1 MPDENQSTTNPTATD
16 DAATTA
22 DSTNVQDADIDMSG
36 IDPNLKIPS
45 LEDLEYATPSA
56 YIDPDL
62 PATPTDIDAPEEPE
76 AEAPA
81 EDTIEMTPEQIAEAI
96 KASNKTMANVAEKI
110 AASRNI
116 LIALSSDPSVDE
128 LAGALSLSLFL
139 DRLGKHAIAVYSG
152 TIPASLGF
160 LNPDDNFEK
169 NADVFQDFVASISKD
184 KADHLRYKL
193 EGDAVKI
200 YITPYK
206 SRIVAEDME
215 FSYGDYN
222 VDLVLALN
230 VANAIDLDESL
241 REYGTIMHDATVV
254 NITTGNPGK
263 FGEVEWSNKFASSVS
278 EMISNLL
285 LSSNGDVKLNS
296 EEATALLTG
305 IVAATDRF
313 AKANTF
319 PGTMQIASRLLD
331 AGADQQTVAA
341 NISDDLD
348 NQFFAFSEAKQK
360 AEKDAES
367 EENYESL
374 SFNFDSKAEPDEKL
388 KDDDTA
394 LMISHREAEEK
405 PESDSENSTDAKD
418 SADAPASTT
427 SETPVATETPETPKA
442 PEPPATLET
451 PKAPEPESPATDSAL
466 LDELK
471 ATEASLSNV
480 GAETVAAPE
489 PVSEVTIPT
498 SPISP
503 SSETVISPVT
513 STSGPQDA
521 TSKYSQMLEAA
532 IAAPATTPTTS
543 MESSLPPIPNP
554 AVASTPE
561 VAATPEVTNM
571 PDINYGQTMDD
582 QLLPP
587 PPTPPVDATATLPLP
602 TPTDLSPTPA
612 APSVPSTPSTGTP
625 DTFTIPGV

>member
-62 PATPTDIDAPEEPE
+62 PTTPTDIDAPEEPE
-76 AEAPA
+76 VEAPA

-193 EGDAVKI
+193 EGDVVKI

-348 NQFFAFSEAKQK
+348 NQFFTFSEAKQK
-360 AEKDAES
+360 AEKDAEP
-367 EENYESL
+367 EENYDSL
-374 SFNFDSKAEPDEKL
+374 SFNFDSKAEPEEKL

-394 LMISHREAEEK
+394 LMISHGEAEEK

-442 PEPPATLET
+442 PEPPATLEA

-612 APSVPSTPSTGTP
+612 APSVPSAPSTGTP

>member
-76 AEAPA
+76 AEAPT

>member
-394 LMISHREAEEK
+394 LMISHGEAEEK

-451 PKAPEPESPATDSAL
+451 PKAPEPESPATDPAL

>member
-1 MPDENQSTTNPTATD
+1 
-16 DAATTA
+16 
-22 DSTNVQDADIDMSG
+22 
-36 IDPNLKIPS
+36 
-45 LEDLEYATPSA
+45 
-56 YIDPDL
+56 
-62 PATPTDIDAPEEPE
+62 
-76 AEAPA
+76 
-81 EDTIEMTPEQIAEAI
+81 
-96 KASNKTMANVAEKI
+96 
-110 AASRNI
+110 
-116 LIALSSDPSVDE
+116 
-128 LAGALSLSLFL
+128 
-139 DRLGKHAIAVYSG
+139 
-152 TIPASLGF
+152 
-160 LNPDDNFEK
+160 
-169 NADVFQDFVASISKD
+169 
-184 KADHLRYKL
+184 
-193 EGDAVKI
+193 
-200 YITPYK
+200 
-206 SRIVAEDME
+206 ME

-394 LMISHREAEEK
+394 LMISHGEAEEK